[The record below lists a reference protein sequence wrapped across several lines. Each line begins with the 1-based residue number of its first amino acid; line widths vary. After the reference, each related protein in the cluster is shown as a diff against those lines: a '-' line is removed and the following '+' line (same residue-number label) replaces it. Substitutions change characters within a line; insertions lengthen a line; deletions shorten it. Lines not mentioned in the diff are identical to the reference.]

1 MGGITGGLLDK
12 AIGGSEMF
20 KDIVKPATESVGTTA
35 ADITQ
40 ATGGAMPPMGSGV
53 SDALSVVPTAARPVS
68 DPNIFQ
74 RMGNVASNALSPE
87 NIGQTAG
94 SAASG
99 LVGEMYVP
107 FDTPEALEEES
118 EFQYEGPYMPTEQRR
133 MIPMGDPLTSAFEG
147 EQMMLEGDV
156 LPQGYNMRPDGFNI
170 GGLIQ
175 RFEEGGMPDDP
186 QKQIEAMADEQRK
199 RFRDFQ
205 PEGMLK
211 GTFFDYVPDKV
222 QATKFMMDRMGMPVP
237 PAVGNP
243 VPRIPQDTIDDRGPD
258 FRFSEE
264 ELLLPKRKK
273 LMEPVR

>member
-1 MGGITGGLLDK
+1 
-12 AIGGSEMF
+12 
-20 KDIVKPATESVGTTA
+20 
-35 ADITQ
+35 
-40 ATGGAMPPMGSGV
+40 
-53 SDALSVVPTAARPVS
+53 
-68 DPNIFQ
+68 
-74 RMGNVASNALSPE
+74 
-87 NIGQTAG
+87 
-94 SAASG
+94 
-99 LVGEMYVP
+99 
-107 FDTPEALEEES
+107 
-118 EFQYEGPYMPTEQRR
+118 MPTEQRR
-133 MIPMGDPLTSAFEG
+133 MIPMGDPLASAFEG

-186 QKQIEAMADEQRK
+186 QKQIEAIADEQRK
-199 RFRDFQ
+199 RFKDFQ

>member
-1 MGGITGGLLDK
+1 M
-12 AIGGSEMF
+12 
-20 KDIVKPATESVGTTA
+20 AT
-35 ADITQ
+35 D
-40 ATGGAMPPMGSGV
+40 
-53 SDALSVVPTAARPVS
+53 
-68 DPNIFQ
+68 
-74 RMGNVASNALSPE
+74 ALSPE

-94 SAASG
+94 SVGSG

-107 FDTPEALEEES
+107 FDDIKQEEES

-133 MIPMGDPLTSAFEG
+133 MIGMGDPLASAFEG

-186 QKQIEAMADEQRK
+186 QKQIEAMANEQRK

-211 GTFFDYVPDKV
+211 GTFFDYVPDKT
-222 QATKFMMDRMGMPVP
+222 QTMLFMMDRMGMPVP
-237 PAVGNP
+237 GQGIPADDPERVMNP
-243 VPRIPQDTIDDRGPD
+243 LDPRRTMPAPEPMLDPRRLMPEPEVMLDPRRTMSPEGIIDDRGPD
-258 FRFSEE
+258 FRFTEE
-264 ELLLPKRKK
+264 ELFRMGDRPVPTVPQRMGDRPAPPRRK